1 MIIDQGI
8 KMKRSI
14 MSPVGIFCA
23 TVTLAVLKPLQ
34 ISNPTLDKIA
44 DYLPGVML
52 GSNADRQEITTNIN
66 SDGKQ
71 ISDQE

>member
-8 KMKRSI
+8 KMKRSV

-23 TVTLAVLKPLQ
+23 TVMLAVLKPLQ

-44 DYLPGVML
+44 DYLLGVTL
-52 GSNADRQEITTNIN
+52 GSNADRQKTATNIN
-66 SDGKQ
+66 SDRKQ
-71 ISDQE
+71 IFD

>member
-8 KMKRSI
+8 KMERSI

-34 ISNPTLDKIA
+34 ISNPTLDKIT
-44 DYLPGVML
+44 DYLLGVTL
-52 GSNADRQEITTNIN
+52 GSNADRQEIATNIN